1 MMQKRSTLMI
11 LLSMLLVFSLLSGC
25 GSPEPEPAPAPDT
38 PVGTEAPDETA
49 VDAPL
54 EDVDIDILVGF
65 GAGGSNDIAARFL
78 GEALRDHGINA
89 NVINMAGGM
98 GSEAAYHAANQPVD
112 ANMFFWS
119 QAMTL
124 IFEPAIGDR
133 GFTIDD
139 FTPVGLLASPTFSL
153 GSKSGAPWENWDEM
167 IQYIKDN
174 PGQVSVG
181 GQGEG
186 SMMHFY
192 LTQMLPPDELDYN
205 YVAFAGGAD
214 VSLNL
219 TGGHVDLGH
228 LSLAAARPLHEAGD
242 MTVLVNTQV
251 LVDRDPLM
259 PDIPN
264 ITEVSDAPAEPHAIA
279 LFARQGTDAALI
291 QRISEAMEQI
301 AQDPDL
307 QENYFNSGLIAHY
320 LNPQDTMDFYME
332 IYNDVVPT
340 FQEWHQTLD

>member
-1 MMQKRSTLMI
+1 MNRNKLWYVVI
-11 LLSMLLVFSLLSGC
+11 AMLLAFTMLTAC
-25 GSPEPEPAPAPDT
+25 GSPDPEPAPEPEPAEPGE
-38 PVGTEAPDETA
+38 PVAEE
-49 VDAPL
+49 PL
-54 EDVDIDILVGF
+54 EDVEIDIVVGF
-65 GAGGSNDIAARFL
+65 GAGGSNDLAARYMA
-78 GEALRDHGINA
+78 EALREHGIIA
-89 NVINMAGGM
+89 NVINIAGGM
-98 GSEAAYHAANQPVD
+98 GTEAAYHVTQQPLD
-112 ANMFFWS
+112 SNTFFWS

-124 IFEPAIGDR
+124 IFEPAIDDR

-139 FTPVGLLASPTFSL
+139 FEAVGMLASPTFSL
-153 GSKSGAPWENWDEM
+153 GSRAEAPWETFEDL
-167 IQYIKDN
+167 IQYIQDN
-174 PGQVSVG
+174 PGEVSIG

-192 LTQMLPPDELDYN
+192 ATQMLPPDELDYN

-251 LVDRDPLM
+251 LMDRDPLM

-264 ITEVSDAPAEPHAIA
+264 ITEVSDAPAEPHSIS
-279 LFARQGTDAALI
+279 LFALKGQDQDLI
-291 QRISEAMEQI
+291 QRISAAME
-301 AQDPDL
+301 AAAKDEGL

-320 LNPQDTMDFYME
+320 LNPQETMDFYMQIHE
-332 IYNDVVPT
+332 EVVPD
-340 FQEWHQTLD
+340 FQAWHQTID

>member
-1 MMQKRSTLMI
+1 MRKRSILLI
-11 LLSMLLVFSLLSGC
+11 LLSMLLMFSLLSGC
-25 GSPEPEPAPAPDT
+25 GSPDPEPVAEPEAPAEA
-38 PVGTEAPDETA
+38 EAPSETA
-49 VDAPL
+49 ADQPL
-54 EDVDIDILVGF
+54 EDVEIDILVGF
-65 GAGGSNDIAARFL
+65 GAGGSNDVAARFL
-78 GEALRDHGINA
+78 AEALRDHGIIA

-133 GFTIDD
+133 GFTIDE

-153 GSKSGAPWENWDEM
+153 ASKADSPWENWDEM

-242 MTVLVNTQV
+242 LTVLVNTQV

-279 LFARQGTDAALI
+279 LFARQGTEEALI
-291 QRISEAMEQI
+291 QRISAAMEQI
-301 AQDPDL
+301 AEDPVL

-320 LNPQDTMDFYME
+320 LNPDDTLDFYMDIQSE
-332 IYNDVVPT
+332 MIPT
-340 FQEWHQTLD
+340 FQQWHQTLD